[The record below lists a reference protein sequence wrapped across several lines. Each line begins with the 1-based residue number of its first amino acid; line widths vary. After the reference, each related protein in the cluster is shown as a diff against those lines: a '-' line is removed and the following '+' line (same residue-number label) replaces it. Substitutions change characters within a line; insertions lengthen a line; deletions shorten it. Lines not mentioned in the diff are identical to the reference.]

1 MKRRLKD
8 FTVKLFSLILAI
20 TMCIPTNVYALADD
34 SEEEMPTIM
43 RLDED
48 SETDQTEETSDS
60 EGIPTISEEDR
71 NNYDISYDAKLSDSL
86 DSIIYTIKVSKKEES
101 IHDPEK
107 KMTLAL
113 ATNKNQSLKD
123 LHVDHVR
130 DLEEGDIDYFVDKE
144 EGDLHTFAIT
154 TPTVKRGLEYTIKA
168 PIDKDAIDTEK
179 LYSLD
184 MSVDIGDVN
193 IDLRRISYKFM
204 EEASEDNPE
213 EVHLVLTKIKEADD
227 AFQKIAYNKSDEED
241 KSDTLVYT
249 DYLISKDKQDE
260 ASIRERKNEVSY
272 KLILD
277 ENQDPA
283 TAKISLDYF
292 KANDKGFVLQKEF
305 STEIAYQEDLTLDVP
320 AGYLLKL
327 TYTNQADKTKTKVE
341 NYSVNNRQV
350 KNPRFVKEEE
360 KAEDDEEDPAP
371 AEKTEE
377 QPVEKDSNKQTKENE
392 SKDTNTDKKEKKK
405 EEPSKKEEEKA
416 KEPTNLEKADA
427 ELKKAL
433 ADPKNTI
440 KEIQALLDSFEGK
453 YKLDRDAQEKLM
465 TDNDAAIKAL
475 VEKDR
480 EENFRP
486 NNLAVSNSFADKKFR
501 ITAPITLSTVAGPIQ
516 TSQKISLKL
525 DDNLTV
531 KSSTQIADLKNT
543 TGSVVAKG
551 SYDSGSN
558 SIIYTFTAPVKENT
572 TLNLDQQVDFNTA
585 KIGNARQVEV
595 QNSLSAP
602 GMISPKNFPK
612 KIVNITDSSPVEGGQ
627 IIDQGQSDQVVYPY
641 KLSWMTTSQGLRD
654 YQTGEETQTTENGA
668 YVEWNIEVDTAPLL
682 KSGVN
687 FDNLN
692 VTVFAQSKQGI
703 TSLAFNANKDKNVV
717 EGNGGYN
724 YVAAD
729 RELISQSMSI
739 KKSDLGDKLYIKVK
753 APIDTEDVFDT
764 YSIGLRINPDNNY
777 VKDMV
782 DDFIKRYNSIPSI
795 FKWMKGVEEAKQFA
809 NAPFNLVETMIPA
822 RVGIRDN
829 FTNERFYYD
838 TTRTIT
844 ADRVTD
850 KRVDWYALDLIRFG
864 ETKDDGL
871 ENPAFTKNDSESKK
885 DIKPT
890 KVYYKPL
897 KEGGYQRT
905 TYYGDVTMEN
915 GEILPGTL
923 ISYEYL
929 KQKGDRNDTYNMKA
943 TIKQKP
949 VYSLSDPKTS
959 ETTGGY
965 IELYQ
970 EKVSNADLLTNY
982 VAYLENPYPIMRIN
996 KNFDMVQCFNDGLK
1010 DPAYEGRGKGIFLDK
1025 HENPSGDYLISR
1037 LNEKIFTEKEGG
1049 HELVPY
1055 LKGIGTYDGVN
1066 LNPNNVSQ
1074 GEAMEDLMKRIYY
1087 YGEEVKEEY
1096 KGEKKEQMH
1105 RLIEN
1110 SMYQR
1115 VLHHYTDGTDLTK
1128 DFFPVNDNY
1137 NQMEWRH
1144 NHTLTGQKDSKGG
1157 GYTGQFD
1164 GKDKTR
1170 KTANNLRMLKDK
1182 ETVIQARPYVK
1193 DEQLKYAEK
1202 LLEKIIASYKTGN
1215 KDWSKEKASTV
1226 ELVFYSHAED
1236 GKKYQELLT
1245 GRVTKPIEID
1255 KYKED
1260 GETKLSGATFTFSN
1274 IYTGERVT
1282 WTSPEKGQTSKKL
1295 YLRPGTWRVEE
1306 TTPPNGYEKI
1316 EPFKIQVKR
1325 SEINPDNGPYKF
1337 KNFDEIHVHDGFETK
1352 LTLKDVPTTSD
1363 NKPMVKVEENKDG
1376 FGVTKVKV
1384 MVKNHPDN
1392 LGELKF
1398 TKQNNYINLDGAKFS
1413 LRKIKDDKIAD
1424 AKKDINSIGKD
1435 DYDPSYNKES
1445 TGNSGEFEFKQI
1457 PVGYYILEEI
1467 EAPKGYD
1474 KKGQKYLLEATEE
1487 DVKEENGQTKKKVVI
1502 KFVGDKKPENTN
1514 DKNWII
1520 RNKLK
1525 ETEIEFRK
1533 IRKQEK
1539 GYDGEVGLEGA
1550 KFRLE
1555 SIWTLDGRPYYKEM
1569 YSNYPKYGGQNPQ
1582 TTQPSDKGYFRF
1594 ENIPVGDYRLT
1605 EIQPPNGYQKYDH
1618 KWILKVREDKDGNL
1632 VKTFYKEEKD
1642 GKLTELKLNEDGDQ
1656 VYEIQNEPRKTTA
1669 EFDKYI
1675 GELERDDEGK
1685 VILDKDGKPKVKK
1698 ELYDKSRHN
1707 GEGDRPVSFDL
1718 YEADYYGA
1726 IVGEKNP
1733 DGSYKP
1739 VRKNITQNDKG
1750 KFVLTDLEFG
1760 KYYVLRETNPPKG
1773 YTAANDILLKVEAE
1787 SLASEGR
1794 MILTVRDPNANTIFG
1809 QKAVFEG
1816 VLDYKKGEQLGK
1828 FTIKKT
1834 GRAIDY
1840 IDENG
1845 NLVKVNDENSINVGL
1860 RRAYFRLYTAD
1871 KNFNIKYKDPNK
1883 QFAEDYIQ
1891 KVSPGNPIIG
1901 YLTEDQAKK
1910 LSQEDRDYLG
1920 VAKYENSY
1928 ALDKDGKKIR
1938 IGKDPNKLPENQGI
1952 VTFDNLKPGNYVLEE
1967 YRGPAGYEKT
1977 TDKWYIK
1984 VDDNGNVIKSK
1995 SKDDTSFTSPTVSTR
2010 NAVLNQV
2017 TPNLDLSPENLR
2029 SNVLRQAAK
2038 PLPAGQRL
2046 DSETYTVENDDAKVT
2061 VNANLPLRQSVNDP
2075 VFKEFTKTYQ
2085 DITENLDITVN
2096 AKQVDKATGEREIN
2110 LSISPKEVQGKVPTN
2125 VQMVF
2130 MIDRARDYSIDNK
2143 FAEGRTLD
2151 KNINKIITDIAK
2163 KAKENNTNIDVTF
2176 IEYNNKG
2183 NAIKG
2188 TPNQSL
2194 TDLYDKIPTSTYNMK
2209 DAGTTQVSETEY
2221 NDFIN
2226 KVGIKSRNTSN
2237 DDSSESLYKNI
2248 DTYLGSINNNEQYDK
2263 KILVDFTNFLSTG
2276 AEKNKKTGNYYKKD
2290 IINKF
2295 ADFESYVRHVDQRKN
2310 TYSDYVTNMKS
2321 DHSIDFDLHG
2331 DENGRNTQA
2340 QFVHKSLLNK
2350 LLKDEYYFKE
2360 GTNSVA
2366 NARLDL
2372 ILNEDIKLIDK
2383 NANIGSTSLS
2393 PVVDESTGKTSIKL
2407 DNINLKAGEKLDL
2420 TYKIGIKNPTLDQTY
2435 PINDSIT
2442 LTDGNNIS
2450 NIPTTGLVTIKE
2462 SNPTPDPQPQG
2473 DVNLEVNFT
2482 YSNSTDGKADT
2493 NVPTA
2498 PAPGKLILEEVNGGS
2513 TTPLETQEAVY
2524 QGKVQ
2529 FNTKLDKA
2537 KSYRVRY
2544 QRTDDAAKDWALPRE
2559 TIYNI
2564 PRKSLAGKDTVS
2576 LTIENGN
2583 TLEIFNKD
2591 ETGFRIPLRV
2601 TKVNE
2606 SKGLLTGSQFKA
2618 RKLLNGD
2625 QEVDGKHPKYYD
2637 EEFDAVSEATG
2648 LPGDNYFRELS
2659 PGIYE
2664 LYEIKT
2670 PDESYRFPTDEEGN
2684 LKKWYFE
2691 VKIDE
2696 NKKPSDDNYMT
2707 INFKFDKTLPTDVND
2722 PLWNSGIS
2730 KDEREK
2736 LAGKKIKG
2744 IDFGYIGD
2752 KQVYDKFTEIIP
2764 DDGRSDPARPDAPY
2778 KGIKDVRVTNY
2789 KNNTDLKFYKK
2800 DSSTNANIAG
2810 AVFSL
2815 ERAKLDDNG
2824 KIKFGTDKEPQTEN
2838 FEEQETIKDE
2848 YGNETT
2854 RDKFVK
2860 PKPYNKEEK
2869 YAQTKATKSGVVDF
2883 SNIEAGTYILRE
2895 RQPAPGYKPIE
2906 DAFLAVKFSTG
2917 EDGKWKKEV
2926 KAYKKDKNG
2935 VYQEVDA
2942 SNPSSFF
2949 RKDSKGG
2956 LESVLNDKN
2965 FIDFSFTK
2973 IDARDDSEIKST
2985 DFKLTKVDENTGKED
3000 LSFKPQY
3007 RYSYDK
3013 SKFTFTNLDIG
3024 YYKLEEI
3031 RVLTDFNKPEP
3042 WYFWVK
3048 EDEDTGKLKIVFKDK
3063 DESVRFTPVDP
3074 KDNTDKAKAEAEATP
3089 DLTKEDIKVKNYRKT
3104 NFIFKK
3110 QNQDG
3115 EALSNVGFSLT
3126 KLRNSMDGE
3135 EYKYDIDGK
3144 SEATQA
3150 YYSKARSEFTG
3161 QVRFDN
3167 LTEGIY
3173 ELVETDKPEG
3183 YESEKNQDR
3192 WIIQVVKGA
3201 KGLEVKYDADFEKKY
3216 YAKYDSDYAKKLATG
3231 KFATSLEKAKS
3242 ENSYSYTLTN
3252 TKSTTDLKW
3261 QKVKFNNKTNGFDV
3275 IESYTRFR
3283 LYKTS
3288 NDPKDLDSAKSGQAT
3303 TAAYVLAETDGIFE
3317 AKDLS
3322 KGVYVLVE
3330 EHAPDGFK
3338 LMDRKIII
3346 RIYEDNEGV
3355 LQKQF
3360 YEMDGDQRIDTPTDF
3375 TYLFTDD
3382 GNTDINFYVKNNPTD
3397 SFFFSKGYLGGK
3409 EGKDYKP
3416 ITSGKLQLTLY
3427 PTDDKDKKKYETYT
3441 KEFDLEADQDSSVT
3455 DPAYKFDVEGIRE
3468 QLIKDKR
3475 SEITYTLEETSAPD
3489 GFTKTTNKYKIKFVV
3504 SGEKLITKL
3513 IAVNVNGKDVYE
3525 TDTGDPI
3532 PTIDSDKG
3540 INIFDGENA
3549 NNKLLKIVNKKTE
3562 IEFTKV
3568 GKEGS
3573 KEEDLEGV
3581 TFHLEKQE
3589 EDGTDYHPVKE
3600 DMTFTENNSIEGS
3613 YKVQSNEDGK
3623 FKFQGLTDGNYG
3635 VVEDE
3640 TVKGYITPKDPVKTF
3655 KVRHGEITEIDG
3667 TEVNG
3672 NVDEIKSKIYNFK
3685 PVYPSTGGPGTWIGY
3700 TLLGTLIMSLGG
3712 AYIALKKK
3720 ESIKA

>member
-1 MKRRLKD
+1 
-8 FTVKLFSLILAI
+8 
-20 TMCIPTNVYALADD
+20 
-34 SEEEMPTIM
+34 
-43 RLDED
+43 
-48 SETDQTEETSDS
+48 
-60 EGIPTISEEDR
+60 
-71 NNYDISYDAKLSDSL
+71 
-86 DSIIYTIKVSKKEES
+86 
-101 IHDPEK
+101 
-107 KMTLAL
+107 
-113 ATNKNQSLKD
+113 
-123 LHVDHVR
+123 
-130 DLEEGDIDYFVDKE
+130 
-144 EGDLHTFAIT
+144 
-154 TPTVKRGLEYTIKA
+154 
-168 PIDKDAIDTEK
+168 
-179 LYSLD
+179 
-184 MSVDIGDVN
+184 
-193 IDLRRISYKFM
+193 
-204 EEASEDNPE
+204 
-213 EVHLVLTKIKEADD
+213 
-227 AFQKIAYNKSDEED
+227 
-241 KSDTLVYT
+241 
-249 DYLISKDKQDE
+249 
-260 ASIRERKNEVSY
+260 
-272 KLILD
+272 
-277 ENQDPA
+277 
-283 TAKISLDYF
+283 
-292 KANDKGFVLQKEF
+292 
-305 STEIAYQEDLTLDVP
+305 
-320 AGYLLKL
+320 
-327 TYTNQADKTKTKVE
+327 
-341 NYSVNNRQV
+341 
-350 KNPRFVKEEE
+350 
-360 KAEDDEEDPAP
+360 
-371 AEKTEE
+371 
-377 QPVEKDSNKQTKENE
+377 
-392 SKDTNTDKKEKKK
+392 
-405 EEPSKKEEEKA
+405 
-416 KEPTNLEKADA
+416 
-427 ELKKAL
+427 
-433 ADPKNTI
+433 
-440 KEIQALLDSFEGK
+440 
-453 YKLDRDAQEKLM
+453 
-465 TDNDAAIKAL
+465 
-475 VEKDR
+475 
-480 EENFRP
+480 
-486 NNLAVSNSFADKKFR
+486 
-501 ITAPITLSTVAGPIQ
+501 
-516 TSQKISLKL
+516 
-525 DDNLTV
+525 
-531 KSSTQIADLKNT
+531 
-543 TGSVVAKG
+543 
-551 SYDSGSN
+551 
-558 SIIYTFTAPVKENT
+558 
-572 TLNLDQQVDFNTA
+572 
-585 KIGNARQVEV
+585 
-595 QNSLSAP
+595 
-602 GMISPKNFPK
+602 
-612 KIVNITDSSPVEGGQ
+612 
-627 IIDQGQSDQVVYPY
+627 
-641 KLSWMTTSQGLRD
+641 
-654 YQTGEETQTTENGA
+654 
-668 YVEWNIEVDTAPLL
+668 
-682 KSGVN
+682 
-687 FDNLN
+687 
-692 VTVFAQSKQGI
+692 
-703 TSLAFNANKDKNVV
+703 
-717 EGNGGYN
+717 
-724 YVAAD
+724 
-729 RELISQSMSI
+729 
-739 KKSDLGDKLYIKVK
+739 
-753 APIDTEDVFDT
+753 
-764 YSIGLRINPDNNY
+764 
-777 VKDMV
+777 
-782 DDFIKRYNSIPSI
+782 
-795 FKWMKGVEEAKQFA
+795 
-809 NAPFNLVETMIPA
+809 
-822 RVGIRDN
+822 
-829 FTNERFYYD
+829 
-838 TTRTIT
+838 
-844 ADRVTD
+844 
-850 KRVDWYALDLIRFG
+850 
-864 ETKDDGL
+864 
-871 ENPAFTKNDSESKK
+871 
-885 DIKPT
+885 
-890 KVYYKPL
+890 
-897 KEGGYQRT
+897 
-905 TYYGDVTMEN
+905 
-915 GEILPGTL
+915 
-923 ISYEYL
+923 
-929 KQKGDRNDTYNMKA
+929 
-943 TIKQKP
+943 
-949 VYSLSDPKTS
+949 
-959 ETTGGY
+959 
-965 IELYQ
+965 
-970 EKVSNADLLTNY
+970 
-982 VAYLENPYPIMRIN
+982 
-996 KNFDMVQCFNDGLK
+996 
-1010 DPAYEGRGKGIFLDK
+1010 
-1025 HENPSGDYLISR
+1025 
-1037 LNEKIFTEKEGG
+1037 
-1049 HELVPY
+1049 
-1055 LKGIGTYDGVN
+1055 
-1066 LNPNNVSQ
+1066 
-1074 GEAMEDLMKRIYY
+1074 
-1087 YGEEVKEEY
+1087 
-1096 KGEKKEQMH
+1096 
-1105 RLIEN
+1105 
-1110 SMYQR
+1110 MYQR
-1115 VLHHYTDGTDLTK
+1115 VLHHYTDGTPLTK

-1193 DEQLKYAEK
+1193 DEQLKYAKK
-1202 LLEKIIASYKTGN
+1202 LHQKVIDSYKKGS
-1215 KDWSKEKASTV
+1215 DWDKGKASTV
-1226 ELVFYSHAED
+1226 ELVFYSHADD

-1260 GETKLSGATFTFSN
+1260 GKTKLSGATFTFSN
-1274 IYTGERVT
+1274 IYTGERIT
-1282 WTSPEKGQTSKKL
+1282 WTSPEEGQTSKKL

-1316 EPFKIQVKR
+1316 EPFKIEVKR

-1352 LTLKDVPTTSD
+1352 VTIKNPPKTADG
-1363 NKPMVKVEENKDG
+1363 KVMAKTEESRDS

-1398 TKQNNYINLDGAKFS
+1398 TKQNKYINLDGATFS

-1424 AKKDINSIGKD
+1424 AKKDINSIGEN

-1457 PVGYYILEEI
+1457 PVGYYILEET

-1605 EIQPPNGYQKYDH
+1605 EIQPPNGYQKSDH
-1618 KWILKVREDKDGNL
+1618 NWILKVREDKDGNL
-1632 VKTFYKEEKD
+1632 VKTFYKKEKD
-1642 GKLTELKLNEDGDQ
+1642 GKLTEIKLNKDGNQ
-1656 VYEIQNEPRKTTA
+1656 VYEIENEPRKTTA

-1675 GELERDDEGK
+1675 GWLERDADGK
-1685 VILDKDGKPKVKK
+1685 VILDEDGKPKVKK

-1816 VLDYKKGEQLGK
+1816 VLDYNKGEQLGK

-1871 KNFNIKYKDPNK
+1871 KDFNIKYKDSNG

-1920 VAKYENSY
+1920 VTKYENSY
-1928 ALDKDGKKIR
+1928 ALDKNGKKIR
-1938 IGKDPNKLPENQGI
+1938 IGKDPNRLPENQGI

-1995 SKDDTSFTSPTVSTR
+1995 TKDATSFAGSTVSTR
-2010 NAVLNQV
+2010 SAALNLQAN
-2017 TPNLDLSPENLR
+2017 NLDVSPENLR
-2029 SNVLRQAAK
+2029 ANVLRKAAK
-2038 PLPAGQRL
+2038 PVPTDQRL
-2046 DSETYTVENDDAKVT
+2046 ANQTYTVENDDARVT
-2061 VNANLPLRQSVNDP
+2061 VNAGKVDTSTGNRDIDISIKP
-2075 VFKEFTKTYQ
+2075 KTSRVP
-2085 DITENLDITVN
+2085 IL
-2096 AKQVDKATGEREIN
+2096 KGKKIN
-2110 LSISPKEVQGKVPTN
+2110 LVFLVDRLKDASPQSY
-2125 VQMVF
+2125 M
-2130 MIDRARDYSIDNK
+2130 
-2143 FAEGRTLD
+2143 D
-2151 KNINKIITDIAK
+2151 KNINYYMTQVIQKAQENGAEVDLTLIQYDNRSSNNSILFNKQNVSTIDPVEETYRIMQEDGKEGPHVTYKNYLQKAAKRVTSQTTDPSESFKKQFNKYDKSFLDGDYDGKYVFNFSSHWSPEDKHALNYQEIIDQF
-2163 KAKENNTNIDVTF
+2163 KAKGFDINFMHLLGVADISNL
-2176 IEYNNKG
+2176 
-2183 NAIKG
+2183 
-2188 TPNQSL
+2188 P
-2194 TDLYDKIPTSTYNMK
+2194 KIQKYVNSMEGKYG
-2209 DAGTTQVSETEY
+2209 D
-2221 NDFIN
+2221 DF
-2226 KVGIKSRNTSN
+2226 S
-2237 DDSSESLYKNI
+2237 Y
-2248 DTYLGSINNNEQYDK
+2248 YLGG
-2263 KILVDFTNFLSTG
+2263 KILPIPGGYTQLSKG
-2276 AEKNKKTGNYYKKD
+2276 VFEPLLEEK
-2290 IINKF
+2290 
-2295 ADFESYVRHVDQRKN
+2295 SL
-2310 TYSDYVTNMKS
+2310 VTN
-2321 DHSIDFDLHG
+2321 
-2331 DENGRNTQA
+2331 
-2340 QFVHKSLLNK
+2340 
-2350 LLKDEYYFKE
+2350 
-2360 GTNSVA
+2360 GT
-2366 NARLDL
+2366 L
-2372 ILNEDIKLIDK
+2372 
-2383 NANIGSTSLS
+2383 
-2393 PVVDESTGKTSIKL
+2393 
-2407 DNINLKAGEKLDL
+2407 NINLADYIVEDSSNLSSNGQITGINLDTAESEYKLS
-2420 TYKIGIKNPTLDQTY
+2420 YKIHVDENSSDNLDKIVNIHKAITFKANENADELNLDPDKKLITY
-2435 PINDSIT
+2435 RQKKDEEPGGGDQGGGTEN
-2442 LTDGNNIS
+2442 
-2450 NIPTTGLVTIKE
+2450 
-2462 SNPTPDPQPQG
+2462 PDPQPQG

-2493 NVPTA
+2493 TVPTA
-2498 PAPGKLILEEVNGGS
+2498 PAPGKLILEEVSSGKI
-2513 TTPLETQEAVY
+2513 LEEKEAKY

-2564 PRKSLAGKDTVS
+2564 PKESLADKDTVS

-2606 SKGLLTGSQFKA
+2606 SKGLLTGSRFKA

-2625 QEVDGKHPKYYD
+2625 QVVDGNPPKYYD

-2664 LYEIKT
+2664 LFEIKT

-2696 NKKPSDDNYMT
+2696 KKNPSDDNYMT

-2730 KDEREK
+2730 KDEREELK
-2736 LAGKKIKG
+2736 DKKIKG

-2778 KGIKDVRVTNY
+2778 KGIKDIRVTNY

-2800 DSSTNANIAG
+2800 DSSTNNNIAG

-2869 YAQTKATKSGVVDF
+2869 YAQTKATESGVVDF

-2895 RQPAPGYKPIE
+2895 RKPAPGFKPLE
-2906 DAFLAVKFSTG
+2906 DAFLAVTFSTG
-2917 EDGKWKKEV
+2917 KDGKWKKEV
-2926 KAYKKDKNG
+2926 KAYKKDDNG
-2935 VYQEVDA
+2935 DYKEIEDDD
-2942 SNPSSFF
+2942 PKSFF
-2949 RKDSKGG
+2949 RKDNKGG

-3013 SKFTFTNLDIG
+3013 SKFTFTNLDRG

-3089 DLTKEDIKVKNYRKT
+3089 DLTKEDIKVANYRKT

-3126 KLRNSMDGE
+3126 KLRKTLDDEDG
-3135 EYKYDIDGK
+3135 YKYDIYGK

-3173 ELVETDKPEG
+3173 ELVETNKPEG

-3192 WIIQVVKGA
+3192 WIIQVVKGD
-3201 KGLEVKYDADFEKKY
+3201 KGLKVIYDADFEKKY
-3216 YAKYDSDYAKKLATG
+3216 YAKYDPTYAEKLETG
-3231 KFATSLEKAKS
+3231 KFATSLEKADS
-3242 ENSYSYTLTN
+3242 GNSYSYTLTN

-3288 NDPKDLDSAKSGQAT
+3288 NDPTNLDSAKSGQAT
-3303 TAAYVLAETDGIFE
+3303 TAPHVLAETDGIFE

-3375 TYLFTDD
+3375 NYLLTGD

-3441 KEFDLEADQDSSVT
+3441 KEFDLKDDQDSSVT

-3623 FKFQGLTDGNYG
+3623 FKFQGLTDGNYR

-3655 KVRHGEITEIDG
+3655 KVRDGEITEIDG

>member
-130 DLEEGDIDYFVDKE
+130 DLEEGDIDYSVDKE
-144 EGDLHTFAIT
+144 EVGDLHTFAIT
-154 TPTVKRGLEYTIKA
+154 TPTVKKGLEYTIKA
-168 PIDKDAIDTEK
+168 PIAKDAIDTEK

-204 EEASEDNPE
+204 EETSEDNPE
-213 EVHLVLTKIKEADD
+213 EVRLVLTKIKEADD
-227 AFQKIAYNKSDEED
+227 AFQKIAYNKIDEED

-260 ASIRERKNEVSY
+260 ASIGERKNEVSY

-327 TYTNQADKTKTKVE
+327 TYTNQVDKTKTKVE

-350 KNPRFVKEEE
+350 KNPRFVKAE
-360 KAEDDEEDPAP
+360 KAEDDDEDPAP

-377 QPVEKDSNKQTKENE
+377 QPVEKDSNKQTKEDE
-392 SKDTNTDKKEKKK
+392 SKDTNTDKKEEKK

-416 KEPTNLEKADA
+416 KDLTNLEKADA

-440 KEIQALLDSFEGK
+440 KEIQALLDSFEEK
-453 YKLDRDAQEKLM
+453 YKLSRKDQEKLM
-465 TDNDAAIKAL
+465 TANDAAIKAL

-525 DDNLTV
+525 DENLTV

-585 KIGNARQVEV
+585 KIGNATQVEV

-602 GMISPKNFPK
+602 GMTSKNFPK
-612 KIVNITDSSPVEGGQ
+612 KTVNINDASPVEGGQ

-641 KLSWMTTSQGLRD
+641 KLSWRTTSQGLRD
-654 YQTGEETQTTENGA
+654 YQTGDETQTTENGA
-668 YVEWNIEVDTAPLL
+668 YVEWDIEVDTAPLL

-703 TSLAFNANKDKNVV
+703 TSLAFNANKDKKVV
-717 EGNGGYN
+717 EGTNGYN
-724 YVAAD
+724 YTTEKD
-729 RELISQSMSI
+729 GLISQSMSI
-739 KKSDLGDKLYIKVK
+739 AKTQLGDKLYIKVK

-777 VKDMV
+777 VNDMV
-782 DDFIKRYNSIPSI
+782 KSFEGKFNSLPTV
-795 FKWMKGVEEAKQFA
+795 FKWMEGIDQARQFA

-822 RVGIRDN
+822 RIGIRDN

-1010 DPAYEGRGKGIFLDK
+1010 DPAYEGRGKRIFLDK

-1066 LNPNNVSQ
+1066 LNPNSVSQ

-1096 KGEKKEQMH
+1096 KGEKNEQMH

-1115 VLHHYTDGTDLTK
+1115 VLHHYTDGTPLTK

-1193 DEQLKYAEK
+1193 DEQLKYAKK
-1202 LLEKIIASYKTGN
+1202 LHQKVIDSYKKGS
-1215 KDWSKEKASTV
+1215 DWDKGKASTV
-1226 ELVFYSHAED
+1226 ELVFYSHADD

-1260 GETKLSGATFTFSN
+1260 GKTKLSGATFTFSN
-1274 IYTGERVT
+1274 IYTGERIT
-1282 WTSPEKGQTSKKL
+1282 WTSPEEGQTSKKL

-1316 EPFKIQVKR
+1316 EPFKIEVKR

-1352 LTLKDVPTTSD
+1352 VTIKNPPKTADG
-1363 NKPMVKVEENKDG
+1363 KVMAKTEESRDS

-1398 TKQNNYINLDGAKFS
+1398 TKQNKYINLDGATFS

-1424 AKKDINSIGKD
+1424 AKKDINSIGEN

-1457 PVGYYILEEI
+1457 PVGYYILEET

-1938 IGKDPNKLPENQGI
+1938 IGKDPNKLPDNQGI

-1995 SKDDTSFTSPTVSTR
+1995 TKDATSFAGSTVSTR
-2010 NAVLNQV
+2010 SAALNL
-2017 TPNLDLSPENLR
+2017 PANNLDVSPENLR
-2029 SNVLRQAAK
+2029 ANVLRKAAK
-2038 PLPAGQRL
+2038 PVPTDQRL
-2046 DSETYTVENDDAKVT
+2046 ANQTYTVENDDARVT
-2061 VNANLPLRQSVNDP
+2061 VNAGKVDTSTGSRDINISIKPKLSQAEVGKNIHLVMMVDRAKDFSKSDSTLDGNINKFLTDLRAQAEKYKANIDVSVIQYSNDRALNKMILNKKSLSDYDNLPLQSYNLKNFDYNSKTISQSQTQVRNYLN
-2075 VFKEFTKTYQ
+2075 EF
-2085 DITENLDITVN
+2085 
-2096 AKQVDKATGEREIN
+2096 G
-2110 LSISPKEVQGKVPTN
+2110 
-2125 VQMVF
+2125 
-2130 MIDRARDYSIDNK
+2130 
-2143 FAEGRTLD
+2143 LD
-2151 KNINKIITDIAK
+2151 K
-2163 KAKENNTNIDVTF
+2163 
-2176 IEYNNKG
+2176 
-2183 NAIKG
+2183 
-2188 TPNQSL
+2188 
-2194 TDLYDKIPTSTYNMK
+2194 
-2209 DAGTTQVSETEY
+2209 
-2221 NDFIN
+2221 
-2226 KVGIKSRNTSN
+2226 RNTTTA
-2237 DDSSESLYKNI
+2237 DGADELYKNKNFNSWVSSITNGDDNYDTKLLVNFANHYSRDSKDVAGAPRKNYYQAEILKPFNEKDYDTWHVQI
-2248 DTYLGSINNNEQYDK
+2248 DQDEFSAMPHRNARFFLQMMREEQYVNHIETFETQDK
-2263 KILVDFTNFLSTG
+2263 VDAGSGIGAGKEARTLAPYVQKDFLDG
-2276 AEKNKKTGNYYKKD
+2276 
-2290 IINKF
+2290 
-2295 ADFESYVRHVDQRKN
+2295 
-2310 TYSDYVTNMKS
+2310 
-2321 DHSIDFDLHG
+2321 
-2331 DENGRNTQA
+2331 
-2340 QFVHKSLLNK
+2340 
-2350 LLKDEYYFKE
+2350 
-2360 GTNSVA
+2360 
-2366 NARLDL
+2366 
-2372 ILNEDIKLIDK
+2372 ILNNKDNFAKPGTGSNIKDAVL
-2383 NANIGSTSLS
+2383 NIGLADYIVEDSSNIPS
-2393 PVVDESTGKTSIKL
+2393 NGQITG
-2407 DNINLKAGEKLDL
+2407 INLDTAESEYKL
-2420 TYKIGIKNPTLDQTY
+2420 TYKIHVDEAKTDYHDSLVDIHNKISFKANAGADELNLDPDKKLITY
-2435 PINDSIT
+2435 RQKKDEEPGGGDQGGGTEN
-2442 LTDGNNIS
+2442 
-2450 NIPTTGLVTIKE
+2450 
-2462 SNPTPDPQPQG
+2462 PDPQPQG

-2564 PRKSLAGKDTVS
+2564 PKESLADKDTVS

-2625 QEVDGKHPKYYD
+2625 QVVDGKHPKYYD

-2696 NKKPSDDNYMT
+2696 KKNPSDDNYMT

-2869 YAQTKATKSGVVDF
+2869 YAQTKATESGVVDF

-2926 KAYKKDKNG
+2926 KAYKKYKNG

-2942 SNPSSFF
+2942 SDPSSFF

-3013 SKFTFTNLDIG
+3013 SKFTFTNLDRG

-3089 DLTKEDIKVKNYRKT
+3089 DLTKEDIKVANYRKT

-3126 KLRNSMDGE
+3126 KLRKTLDDEDG
-3135 EYKYDIDGK
+3135 YKYDIYGK

-3173 ELVETDKPEG
+3173 ELVETNKPEG

-3192 WIIQVVKGA
+3192 WIIQVVKGD
-3201 KGLEVKYDADFEKKY
+3201 KGLKVIYDADFEKKY
-3216 YAKYDSDYAKKLATG
+3216 YAKYDPTYAEKLETG
-3231 KFATSLEKAKS
+3231 KFATSLEKADS
-3242 ENSYSYTLTN
+3242 GNSYSYTLTN

-3288 NDPKDLDSAKSGQAT
+3288 NDPTNLDSAKSGQAT
-3303 TAAYVLAETDGIFE
+3303 TAPHVLAETDGIFE

-3375 TYLFTDD
+3375 NYLLTGD

-3441 KEFDLEADQDSSVT
+3441 KEFDLKDDQDSSVT

-3600 DMTFTENNSIEGS
+3600 DMTFTENNSVEGS
-3613 YKVQSNEDGK
+3613 YKVKSKEKGK
-3623 FKFQGLTDGNYG
+3623 FKFQGLTDGNYR